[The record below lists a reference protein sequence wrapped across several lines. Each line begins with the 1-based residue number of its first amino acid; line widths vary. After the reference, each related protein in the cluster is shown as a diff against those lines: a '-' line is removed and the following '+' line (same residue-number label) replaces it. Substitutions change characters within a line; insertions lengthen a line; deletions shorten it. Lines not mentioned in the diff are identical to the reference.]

1 MGLIARPP
9 MRRHPSSLR
18 EGTDQRAG
26 SSRHG
31 RGDGIRRGSDTAP
44 SSPLP
49 ASPRVHLRFF
59 WRPAVAGFALLIAG
73 ACSSEERSMSAPTA
87 GAGAAATG
95 TKQASPGTTTIASG
109 IVALDAQKLI
119 RSGDLELQVD
129 DVRVAARRAD
139 SVALAMGGLVAD
151 SRMTR
156 GAQDRQGAE
165 LGVRV
170 PSERFGAAMA
180 ALSGLG
186 KVNAATTKAE
196 DITKAYADLAT
207 RLAVKEQTV
216 LRLRALLDNRTA
228 KLSDVLE
235 VERELAKQVTE
246 LEQLKG
252 EQRYYDHRIAVSS
265 ITVTLTEG
273 TASHISQL
281 SGPVA

>member
-1 MGLIARPP
+1 
-9 MRRHPSSLR
+9 
-18 EGTDQRAG
+18 
-26 SSRHG
+26 
-31 RGDGIRRGSDTAP
+31 
-44 SSPLP
+44 
-49 ASPRVHLRFF
+49 
-59 WRPAVAGFALLIAG
+59 
-73 ACSSEERSMSAPTA
+73 MSAPTA
-87 GAGAAATG
+87 GAGAAATR
-95 TKQASPGTTTIASG
+95 TEQASPGTTTIASG

-156 GAQDRQGAE
+156 GAQDRQEAE
-165 LGVRV
+165 LVVRV

-180 ALSGLG
+180 ALSALG

-216 LRLRALLDNRTA
+216 LRLRTLLDNRTA

-281 SGPVA
+281 SGPVATAFRRALEVLGSSVAGLVYVVIFILPWVVFAAAGVWLAQRVKARLRSGGITGPGRSAPGRPAA